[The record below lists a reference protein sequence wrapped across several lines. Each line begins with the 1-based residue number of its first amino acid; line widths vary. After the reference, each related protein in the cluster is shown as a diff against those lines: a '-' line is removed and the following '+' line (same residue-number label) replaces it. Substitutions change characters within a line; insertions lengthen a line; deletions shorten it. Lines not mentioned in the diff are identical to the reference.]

1 MKKRE
6 AFFLLSVLLVLFGYI
21 FFFLSQGFPSIYQ
34 GFNKANSNLVGNAIS
49 NFKVPYLN
57 IDLTLIIF
65 IFQGIILGFIIFA
78 VIMRAMKKTKQ
89 KSENI
94 NLGSIS
100 LKKTKSQTDLDLFY
114 NIIKEK
120 KKIGIGVIAKYF
132 NIENEKAL
140 EWAKILENEEMVTI
154 DYPFLN
160 NPEISYIENE
170 PLENKPFNEK
180 VSKND
185 EKQPLEINLLE
196 KGFQKP
202 NKPFNEKVSK
212 DENEELNKKNDIQ
225 VKKDEKIESKT
236 KYKHG
241 LERNSHIKNAKN
253 KIKHK
258 GKKNLPNINK
268 KKRRGILNFLRNR

>member
-34 GFNKANSNLVGNAIS
+34 GFNKANSNLVGNVIS
-49 NFKVPYLN
+49 DFKVPYLN

-65 IFQGIILGFIIFA
+65 ISQGIVLGFIIFV

-89 KSENI
+89 KSEGI
-94 NLGSIS
+94 NLGNIS
-100 LKKTKSQTDLDLFY
+100 LKKTKAQTDLDIFY

-120 KKIGIGVIAKYF
+120 KKINIAVIAKYF
-132 NIENEKAL
+132 NIGEEKAL

-160 NPEISYIENE
+160 NPEISYIENKPFNE
-170 PLENKPFNEK
+170 KVSKNDENKPFNEK

-185 EKQPLEINLLE
+185 E
-196 KGFQKP
+196 
-202 NKPFNEKVSK
+202 NK
-212 DENEELNKKNDIQ
+212 ELNKKNDIQ
-225 VKKDEKIESKT
+225 VKKDKKIESKT

-241 LERNSHIKNAKN
+241 LERNSYIKNAKN

-258 GKKNLPNINK
+258 DKKNIPNINK